1 VHALLGNALCRSW
14 AGGAGAVQVAA
25 GVQGVV
31 PRGARWLP
39 AGRHGEAAEHV
50 VQAVAGLAACGMF
63 CSTASGDFQVLVPSA
78 CRCMPLAG
86 TLATTQH
93 VWWSENRGSQHTVLV
108 LTAEKNLPA
117 TLLKL
122 EGSGLVVC
130 CTAWVGLRWG
140 NMSRG
145 QSMATLPTL
154 PQCEW
159 WCKGGHKCRV
169 WFCAWRRLLCATA
182 AAAVVYQRV
191 YSRWW
196 ILACLVVR
204 GTALCICVQVHGGA
218 LVCRRVPGVGHG
230 SRPPAAAAPAVFCV
244 HMHTR
249 VNDSVIK
256 TYLPS
261 CFPQV
266 L

>member
-25 GVQGVV
+25 GVQGAV

-93 VWWSENRGSQHTVLV
+93 VWWLENRGSQHTVLV

-130 CTAWVGLRWG
+130 CTAWVGLRRG

-169 WFCAWRRLLCATA
+169 WCCAWRRLLCATQRQRWYTNVCTA
-182 AAAVVYQRV
+182 AGGFWHAWWSAVQHYAYVYKYTVAHWCAGEYPGLAMAAGRRLRQLLLCSVYIC
-191 YSRWW
+191 
-196 ILACLVVR
+196 ILV
-204 GTALCICVQVHGGA
+204 
-218 LVCRRVPGVGHG
+218 
-230 SRPPAAAAPAVFCV
+230 
-244 HMHTR
+244 
-249 VNDSVIK
+249 
-256 TYLPS
+256 
-261 CFPQV
+261 
-266 L
+266 